1 MVICMKINRKHVKDT
16 FQEYTDHYDSSDPK
30 IKLKIDHTYRVA
42 QLCERIAHSLGLSEE
57 DIDLAWLSGM
67 LHDIGRFEQL
77 RRYNTFSDAQSI
89 DHAMFAVELLYDEG
103 LITDYVTGLAGSW
116 RVAGTVMQGK
126 ESDLSNKIE
135 EKDFSEKMTEYRQDI
150 GKTDKECER
159 DSCEL
164 FKKELDILRE
174 AIGNHS
180 AYRIK
185 KGLDERT
192 QMFCHI
198 LRDADKIDIFRVIC
212 DTPMEEVYGFRTED
226 ILQSG
231 ITPEVKQAF
240 LERHAVLRSLKKQP
254 ADYIVAHGA
263 LVFELVYP
271 ESIRIAGEQG
281 YLEKMMAF
289 RSQNPDTADTFNEL
303 RQYMKEYLEGKSE
316 EA

>member
-16 FQEYTDHYDSSDPK
+16 FQKYTDRYDSSDPK

-42 QLCERIAHSLGLSEE
+42 QLCERIARSLGLPEK

-89 DHAMFAVELLYDEG
+89 DHAKFAVELLYDEG
-103 LITDYVTGLAGSW
+103 LIADYVTGLAGH
-116 RVAGTVMQGK
+116 RKTIGTSLQEK
-126 ESDLSNKIE
+126 ESNLLNKIGE
-135 EKDFSEKMTEYRQDI
+135 RQ
-150 GKTDKECER
+150 
-159 DSCEL
+159 SCEL

-180 AYRIK
+180 AYRIEE
-185 KGLDERT
+185 GLDERT

-226 ILQSG
+226 ILRSG

-240 LERHAVLRSLKKQP
+240 LEHHAVLRSLKKQP

-271 ESIRIAGEQG
+271 ESIRIAEEQG
-281 YLEKMMAF
+281 YLERMMDF
-289 RSQNPDTADTFNEL
+289 QSQNSETAETFVYL
-303 RQYMKEYLEGKSE
+303 RQYLREYLESRGSV
-316 EA
+316 